1 MMAACKLGHY
11 NEGTSDGG
19 ILEENHVVC
28 EWLDVLC
35 ASLCVEV
42 LSITTEIMT
51 LLLHLKIC
59 WVDVHS
65 TENISSSLKNQ
76 S

>member
-28 EWLDVLC
+28 EWLDVL
-35 ASLCVEV
+35 LYV
-42 LSITTEIMT
+42 LLFVSNKSAQN
-51 LLLHLKIC
+51 LLGM
-59 WVDVHS
+59 
-65 TENISSSLKNQ
+65 
-76 S
+76 

>member
-35 ASLCVEV
+35 ASLCVSKICR
-42 LSITTEIMT
+42 L
-51 LLLHLKIC
+51 IC
-59 WVDVHS
+59 WVYVA
-65 TENISSSLKNQ
+65 LKIYLRH
-76 S
+76 

>member
-35 ASLCVEV
+35 ASLCVKV
-42 LSITTEIMT
+42 LSITIASQN
-51 LLLHLKIC
+51 LLGIC
-59 WVDVHS
+59 S

>member
-35 ASLCVEV
+35 ASLCATFVA
-42 LSITTEIMT
+42 SQN
-51 LLLHLKIC
+51 LLGIC
-59 WVDVHS
+59 S

>member
-42 LSITTEIMT
+42 LSI
-51 LLLHLKIC
+51 
-59 WVDVHS
+59 
-65 TENISSSLKNQ
+65 KN
-76 S
+76 